1 MGALLMAPTTTTAIT
16 LPTTWASS
24 MVIQRGVPVTL
35 WGLDEPGAVVTLT
48 CTAPWCTAGLKSAPA
63 DSTGRFEV
71 KLPAAPASTTP
82 FTITLASTKSGS
94 LKLSD
99 LLVGD
104 VYFCSG
110 QSNMELS
117 VENTAEQEAVLAK
130 ANALGAT
137 LRIFSVRIIAWPSPA
152 SCWGAC

>member
-1 MGALLMAPTTTTAIT
+1 M
-16 LPTTWASS
+16 
-24 MVIQRGVPVTL
+24 
-35 WGLDEPGAVVTLT
+35 
-48 CTAPWCTAGLKSAPA
+48 
-63 DSTGRFEV
+63 

-94 LKLSD
+94 LTLSD

-117 VENTAEQEAVLAK
+117 VENTAEQAAVLAK
-130 ANALGAT
+130 ANILGAT
-137 LRIFSVRIIAWPSPA
+137 LRIFSVGIPSHLRLR
-152 SCWGAC
+152 